1 MGNIYLANFDEILAF
16 SLRNPNFKNAQFS
29 EIFKKNLG
37 LFHKLTLIYEY

>member
-16 SLRNPNFKNAQFS
+16 SLKNPNFNNAQFS

-37 LFHKLTLIYEY
+37 LFHKLTLIYVY